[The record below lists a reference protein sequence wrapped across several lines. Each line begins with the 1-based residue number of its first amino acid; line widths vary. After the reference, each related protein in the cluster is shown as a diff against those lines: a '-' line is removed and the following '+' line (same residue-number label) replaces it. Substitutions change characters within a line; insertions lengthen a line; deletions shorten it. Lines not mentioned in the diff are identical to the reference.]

1 MNEIHMP
8 NFKNMSNKHGGS
20 KEKPKVKITKAIVP
34 KVVDSNANQLDINNI
49 FKFMDLYFN
58 RSGIMYNHLYNSFNK
73 LLDEDIKNFLDKSD
87 NTFFE
92 KITKDK
98 VIRYKFEYTNIAVRP
113 PMLPNEDELM
123 FPSDARNRSITYS
136 SKLIATVTQVQEIID
151 MSTDEVERRVI
162 GQPENEF
169 PIMYIPVMV
178 RSKFCSLSIK
188 KGYDKSEDEYDPG
201 GYFIVYGSEK
211 VVISQE
217 RMCENK
223 PLVFLKKDSGAESYV
238 VQVNSKSHR
247 NSRLLQVI
255 SIKIKKDNMMSVKVP
270 ILSEIPVFILM
281 RALGIESD
289 RDIIDYIVYNEKDLD
304 MVNMVRM
311 SLDGTLNDK
320 GVKIQTQEDA
330 IEYLLTKMRVIKKY
344 SETDKVVKQ
353 QQKKLHLMS
362 LLENNFLPHVEGGL
376 LYKAYYIG
384 YMINRLLKCYLGRIP
399 PDDRDSYVN
408 KRVDMI
414 GNLLEEL
421 ISQHYRK
428 MLNECNKYFKRRNQN
443 DETPLNI
450 INQIKPTIIEQG
462 LRISLMTGSWGRKK
476 GVAQMLQRLSF
487 KQLISFL
494 RRIDSPS
501 VDSSTNKLTGP
512 RQLHPSSLGMCCCLT
527 GDTEIL
533 MANGAKKQIKDITN
547 NDNVLSINVNESYQS
562 PYGNFASTNTS
573 ITDWF
578 CIDHEK
584 NKQLG
589 KPDKLLKITTVCNKV
604 IKCTLDHK
612 LLVCNSKELPC
623 NYCDRGGEYCEGVHI
638 EYDYKYVEAQFLTI
652 GDREDAP
659 YHQNCSLV
667 SYGKVNCS
675 STLIKSIEEIPF
687 EPVYDFTTVS
697 NNHNFIANGIVS
709 HNCVETPEHAN
720 VGLVKHLTMLG
731 NISIISSSQINIIK
745 SYLRDKLINIR
756 DVQATKLKN
765 FTKVFLNGEW
775 LGLSEDSFALEDE
788 LRYKKLHG
796 TFDSTIG
803 VVHDIKNSEIKIYC
817 DCGRLYRPVMTV
829 NDNIVSLTKELIDK
843 TSDNRSDSNL
853 ITDWNEFMI
862 KNPNVIEYIDME
874 EQPFLMISP
883 GINDVELMRQ
893 TMVSSIDKVNSIK
906 NNTILNRYDDMKFVR
921 YTHCEFHPSLL
932 LGTIATNIPF
942 CNHNAGTR
950 NIFQY
955 SQGKH
960 FEDGRITSICFKLAF
975 VIIKVMASLQMI

>member
-8 NFKNMSNKHGGS
+8 NYRNMSNKHGGS

-34 KVVDSNANQLDINNI
+34 MVSNHANSNANQLDINNI

-136 SKLIATVTQVQEIID
+136 SKLIATVTQVQEIVD

-255 SIKIKKDNMMSVKVP
+255 SIKIKKDNTMSVKVP

-533 MANGAKKQIKDITN
+533 MANGATKQIKDMTN
-547 NDNVLSINVNESYQS
+547 SDNVLSVCPTTLDESNS
-562 PYGNFASTNTS
+562 N
-573 ITDWF
+573 IKKWF
-578 CIDHEK
+578 VKSVAIQQ
-584 NKQLG
+584 NKPLI
-589 KPDKLLKITTVCNKV
+589 KITTELGTV
-604 IKCTLDHK
+604 IKCTKDHK
-612 LLVCNSKELPC
+612 LLTIKGLDIND
-623 NYCDRGGEYCEGVHI
+623 NFYYNF
-638 EYDYKYVEAQFLTI
+638 VEAENLKLGTNLIERRLIDFPNSENYILESDKNMYI
-652 GDREDAP
+652 SKII
-659 YHQNCSLV
+659 SLE
-667 SYGKVNCS
+667 
-675 STLIKSIEEIPF
+675 LIPC
-687 EPVYDFTTVS
+687 EPVYDFTTIS
-697 NNHNFIANGIVS
+697 KNHTFIANGIVS

-731 NISIISSSQINIIK
+731 NISIISNSQINIIK

-843 TSDNRSDSNL
+843 TSDNRSDSNV

-874 EQPFLMISP
+874 EQPFLMIAP

-955 SQGKH
+955 SQGPAVRRCSYIIIKNYKKRVLLTAH
-960 FEDGRITSICFKLAF
+960 
-975 VIIKVMASLQMI
+975 VIIKVMASLHMI